1 MYVFAILNS
10 HVSLF
15 IKFDLSFFFLK
26 LGSKPK
32 SKPKREKTQEEKTF
46 KRKAKYFVV
55 AQLVAVVVFL
65 TLMTSFD
72 DAEVELDDDGGY
84 DFDEWNCI
92 HLFIFLN

>member
-1 MYVFAILNS
+1 MCHS
-10 HVSLF
+10 SLSL
-15 IKFDLSFFFLK
+15 ICHFFFLK

-84 DFDEWNCI
+84 DFDE
-92 HLFIFLN
+92 